1 MSPLTATR
9 AAGAPTM
16 APPMA
21 APPLVPTAEPNEA
34 APIADFV
41 RLASFEATRPSDA
54 EIAAFAAAAARG
66 TPVYVS
72 AVPTRP
78 PAEQVAIAQRLAACG
93 FEPVPHLAARNF
105 ASATALDD
113 HLARLVEVGVRRL
126 LVIGGDRDAP
136 AGAFHHAIEV
146 IESGSPQNRGIR
158 EIGIAG
164 YPEGHPRVA
173 ATEID
178 RALAAKI
185 EAASATGLGVHIVT
199 QFAFAPAPIL
209 AFIARLRDTGIEQTV
224 RIGLAGPASVA
235 TLLRY
240 AAICGVAASARAFA
254 RNAGL
259 AKHLLGANAP
269 DAIIRALAAARGA
282 GALGDVAP
290 HFFTFGGLGATARWA
305 AAAAAGRVALDR
317 SGGFRVE
324 GP

>member
-1 MSPLTATR
+1 MSPLAAAR
-9 AAGAPTM
+9 AADAITTAPSMT
-16 APPMA
+16 
-21 APPLVPTAEPNEA
+21 APPLVPTAAPAEA
-34 APIADFV
+34 AQIADLV
-41 RLASFEATRPSDA
+41 RRASFEATRPSDA
-54 EIAAFAAAAARG
+54 EIAGFAAAAAPG
-66 TPVYVS
+66 APVYVS
-72 AVPTRP
+72 AVPARP
-78 PAEQVAIAQRLAACG
+78 PAEQLAIVHRLAAAG

-105 ASATALDD
+105 ADATALDD
-113 HLARLVEVGVRRL
+113 HLARLVEAGVRRL

-136 AGAFHHAIEV
+136 AGTFHHAIEV
-146 IESGSPQNRGIR
+146 IESGLPQNRGIR

-185 EAASATGLGVHIVT
+185 EAAAATGLGVHIVT
-199 QFAFAPAPIL
+199 QFAFAPVPIL
-209 AFIARLRDTGIEQTV
+209 AFIARLRDTGIEAPV

-240 AAICGVAASARAFA
+240 AAICGVAVSARTLA

-269 DAIIRALAAARGA
+269 DATIRALAAARAA

-305 AAAAAGRVALDR
+305 AAVAAGRVTLDR
-317 SGGFRVE
+317 GGGFRVE